1 MMWIIA
7 LLVPG
12 VLAAMAAGLVFVL
25 VATGRLTLDTGLGR
39 RTRPLGP
46 QVVRIRAPR
55 ETVFD
60 LVAVPYLAKNPPR
73 ALREKVEVLDAGAD
87 LVLAAHRTKAG
98 GLTAVTVETV
108 SFDRPERI
116 GFRLVR
122 GPVPF
127 VVEGFTLREVDDGAA
142 TELEYTG
149 EMGTDGWALGAV
161 WGRIVAGHWERTV
174 EKSLEGL
181 KVAAEERAARSSA
194 RAGQGPEPP
203 QSESIVNAIT
213 G

>member
-1 MMWIIA
+1 MIWVAA
-7 LLVPG
+7 LVG
-12 VLAAMAAGLVFVL
+12 LAIVAFAAAAVTFVL

-39 RTRPLGP
+39 RIRPLGP
-46 QVVRIRAPR
+46 QVVKIRSPR

-60 LVAVPYLAKNPPR
+60 LVAVPYLSKNPPR
-73 ALREKVEVLDAGAD
+73 ALRDKVEVLDPGAD

-116 GFRLVR
+116 AFRLVR

-127 VVEGFTLREVDDGAA
+127 VAERFDLREVDGGAA

-149 EMGTDGWALGAV
+149 EMGTDGWALGSV
-161 WGRIVAGHWERTV
+161 WGRIVSGHWERAV
-174 EKSLEGL
+174 ERSLAAL
-181 KVAAEERAARSSA
+181 KDAAESMTLRREA
-194 RAGQGPEPP
+194 RAG
-203 QSESIVNAIT
+203 
-213 G
+213 

>member
-1 MMWIIA
+1 MNWVIA
-7 LLVPG
+7 LVLLG
-12 VLAAMAAGLVFVL
+12 VVAAMAAVATFVL

-46 QVVRIRAPR
+46 QVVRMQAPR

-60 LVAVPYLAKNPPR
+60 LVAVPYLSKNPPR
-73 ALREKVEVLDAGAD
+73 ALREKVEVLVSGAD

-116 GFRLVR
+116 AFRLVR

-127 VVEGFTLREVDDGAA
+127 VAERFTLREVDDGAA

-149 EMGTDGWALGAV
+149 EMGTDGWAIGAL

-174 EKSLEGL
+174 EMSLAGL
-181 KVAAEERAARSSA
+181 KASAESTAER
-194 RAGQGPEPP
+194 RA
-203 QSESIVNAIT
+203 SRKR
-213 G
+213 

>member
-1 MMWIIA
+1 MTWLISLVLFGAVATIA
-7 LLVPG
+7 VAG
-12 VLAAMAAGLVFVL
+12 VFLL

-46 QVVRIRAPR
+46 QVVLIAAPQ

-60 LVAVPYLAKNPPR
+60 LVAVPYLSKNPPR
-73 ALREKVEVLDAGAD
+73 ALRDKVEVLHPGGD
-87 LVLAAHRTKAG
+87 LVLAAHRTKAA

-127 VVEGFTLREVDDGAA
+127 VVEGFELRRVDHST
-142 TELEYTG
+142 TELTYAG
-149 EMGTDGWALGAV
+149 EMGTDGWAVGAL
-161 WGRIVAGHWERTV
+161 WGRLIARHWERAV
-174 EKSLEGL
+174 EGTLAGL
-181 KVAAEERAARSSA
+181 KTSAEEKAQRQGA
-194 RAGQGPEPP
+194 RAG
-203 QSESIVNAIT
+203 
-213 G
+213 

>member
-1 MMWIIA
+1 MIWAIA
-7 LLVPG
+7 LVLLG
-12 VLAAMAAGLVFVL
+12 VFAVMAGMTFVL

-60 LVAVPYLAKNPPR
+60 LVAVPYLSKNPPR
-73 ALREKVEVLDAGAD
+73 ALREKVEVLDPGAD

-127 VVEGFTLREVDDGAA
+127 VVEGFTLREVDGGAA

-149 EMGTDGWALGAV
+149 EMGTDGWALGAL
-161 WGRIVAGHWERTV
+161 WGRVVARHWERAV
-174 EKSLEGL
+174 ETSLEGL
-181 KVAAEERAARSSA
+181 KASAEATAERRASRAR
-194 RAGQGPEPP
+194 
-203 QSESIVNAIT
+203 
-213 G
+213 

>member
-127 VVEGFTLREVDDGAA
+127 VVEGFTLREVDDG
-142 TELEYTG
+142 
-149 EMGTDGWALGAV
+149 V

>member
-1 MMWIIA
+1 MITPVA
-7 LLVPG
+7 LVLVVVFAVMAVG
-12 VLAAMAAGLVFVL
+12 VTFVL

-60 LVAVPYLAKNPPR
+60 LIAVPYLAKNPPR
-73 ALREKVEVLDAGAD
+73 ALREKVQILDHGTD

-108 SFDRPERI
+108 SFNRPERI

-127 VVEGFTLREVDDGAA
+127 VVERFTLHEVDDGAT
-142 TELEYTG
+142 TELRYVG

-161 WGRIVAGHWERTV
+161 WGRFVARLWERTV

-181 KVAAEERAARSSA
+181 KASAEAAAERRAPRG
-194 RAGQGPEPP
+194 R
-203 QSESIVNAIT
+203 
-213 G
+213 